1 MRYKL
6 NKHFSYE
13 FMASLASFKSTE
25 SINVKKDD
33 KAFHALGQAFVG
45 IDKSLLYK
53 HAVCLLCQSD
63 IKKMHKTEKRK
74 QMWGKGNNN
83 IA

>member
-6 NKHFSYE
+6 NKHFADE
-13 FMASLASFKSTE
+13 FMASLASFESTD
-25 SINVKKDD
+25 SISVKKDD
-33 KAFHALGQAFVG
+33 KAFHALGQAYVG

-63 IKKMHKTEKRK
+63 IEKRK
-74 QMWGKGNNN
+74 QM
-83 IA
+83 

>member
-1 MRYKL
+1 
-6 NKHFSYE
+6 
-13 FMASLASFKSTE
+13 MASLASFKSTE
-25 SINVKKDD
+25 SISVKKDD
-33 KAFHALGQAFVG
+33 KAFYALGQAFVG

-83 IA
+83 IT